1 MFAKQCQNPSSGP
14 PTDSTKLLEI
24 QFELPFKLSS
34 KSTMAVL
41 KGQSWRILKSCY
53 TGVGLQ
59 QEFPRY
65 FVDGL
70 NQSLALSVE
79 QANGKRRK

>member
-1 MFAKQCQNPSSGP
+1 MFAKQCQNPSSGL

-34 KSTMAVL
+34 KSTMAL
-41 KGQSWRILKSCY
+41 SKGQSWRILKSYY
-53 TGVGLQ
+53 TGVGLEQ
-59 QEFPRY
+59 GFPRCSA
-65 FVDGL
+65 DGL
-70 NQSLALSVE
+70 NQRLALSVE